1 MSLIEK
7 AVQRLEELK
16 RAGVTV
22 GDDEFGDR
30 EPVSAPAQPA
40 AAVAAVPAPAAP
52 AVHGQATQ
60 RVAEVPAAKIRP
72 QPQIDSAAR
81 VESAPS
87 ESEADFQAT
96 VAMQSVDDR
105 EPVKIVEL
113 DTLRLAEVGLVTP
126 DAPRSRVAD
135 EFRVIKRPLLSNAQ
149 GKGPAPIQNGNLVM
163 VTSSLPGEGKSFSSI
178 NLAMSIAME
187 LDSTVLLVDADVA
200 RPSMLKIM
208 GLPPAKGLMDVL
220 SGDRL
225 DLSDVLIKTNI
236 GKLSLLPAGTS
247 HPRATE
253 MLASDA
259 MVKLLD
265 EIATRYTDRIVIF
278 DSPPLLVTTEAR
290 TLATHMGQIV
300 MVVEAEKTTHGTI
313 KQALATIESCP
324 VVMLMLNKGARG
336 GGEGY
341 YGYYGYGGYGGYGS
355 YGSYGYGN

>member
-7 AVQRLEELK
+7 AVQRLEELR

-22 GDDEFGDR
+22 GGDDDNVER
-30 EPVSAPAQPA
+30 SAEPVTPAGNAAEPEAKPVSEARSVPDVVSAETIAETSASQP
-40 AAVAAVPAPAAP
+40 
-52 AVHGQATQ
+52 
-60 RVAEVPAAKIRP
+60 
-72 QPQIDSAAR
+72 DSAAPE
-81 VESAPS
+81 VQEPHHPATTPS
-87 ESEADFQAT
+87 IVSVVSQQAKG
-96 VAMQSVDDR
+96 R
-105 EPVKIVEL
+105 ETSKYL
-113 DTLRLAEVGLVTP
+113 DIDTARLTEIGLVTP

-149 GKGPAPIQNGNLVM
+149 GKGAAPVRNGNLIM
-163 VTSSLPGEGKSFSSI
+163 VTSSLPGEGKSFTSI
-178 NLAMSIAME
+178 NLAMSMAME

-200 RPSMLKIM
+200 RPSMLRIM

-225 DLSDVLIKTNI
+225 DLSEVLIRTNI
-236 GKLSLLPAGTS
+236 GKLTLLPAGTS

-253 MLASDA
+253 MLASEA
-259 MVKLLD
+259 MGRLLD
-265 EIATRYTDRIVIF
+265 EIATRYPDRIVIF

-290 TLATHMGQIV
+290 TLATNMGQIV
-300 MVVEAEKTTHGTI
+300 MVIEAEKTTHGTA
-313 KQALATIESCP
+313 KQALTTIESCP

-355 YGSYGYGN
+355 YGSYGYGSN